1 MIYLANL
8 PALLLS
14 VGLFAV
20 TAALY
25 GITHVRGWRLLRN
38 GAGVLALVSLVC
50 NIIVFARAS

>member
-38 GAGVLALVSLVC
+38 GMAALAIVSLAC
-50 NIIVFARAS
+50 NLIVFARAS